1 VTVKQ
6 PVTFLRKDQ
15 PTTTVRPNSLAFHVL
30 AKPSGAIC
38 NLDCTY
44 CFFLDKAD
52 LYPDSIFRME
62 LPVLRAYLTQL
73 FEVTAG
79 DEITISWQGGEPTL
93 LGKAWFE
100 RAVELANSLKPPRV
114 RLLHTMQTNATL
126 IDDDWAQLLAKH
138 QFLVGVSIDG
148 PPALHDAFRVDKKGG
163 PTSDRVLRGLK
174 ALQRRGVEVN
184 ALVTVN
190 SANMDHGLEV
200 YRYFRDELQLR
211 YFQFIPIVEHTDGV
225 ISAES
230 VTPQGWGS
238 FLTTVFDEWFRHDVG
253 EVYVSMIDA
262 ALAPLVGAPAG
273 MCIFAETCG
282 DAIALEH
289 NGDVYSC
296 DHFVDPEHL
305 LGNVLSNHLGDLVT
319 SAAQRGF
326 GRAKKSTLPSQCT
339 TCPVLSQCR
348 GECPKNR
355 LFPSETGDGAINYLC
370 AGYLQYFTHANPVLK
385 LMARQLMAGGYADE
399 VPELVFSAP
408 ADQRCPCGSGTPR
421 GVCHL
426 R

>member
-1 VTVKQ
+1 MMAKQ
-6 PVTFLRKDQ
+6 PVAFTRKGL
-15 PTTTVRPNSLAFHVL
+15 PATTVRPNSLAFHVL

-52 LYPDSIFRME
+52 LYPNSVFRME
-62 LPVLRAYLTQL
+62 LPVLEAYLTQL
-73 FEVTAG
+73 FAVTAG
-79 DEITISWQGGEPTL
+79 EEITISWQGGEPTL
-93 LGKAWFE
+93 LGKAWFK
-100 RAVELANSLKPPRV
+100 RAVSLANSLKPPHV

-126 IDDDWAQLLAKH
+126 IDDEWAALLSEH
-138 QFLVGVSIDG
+138 RFLVGVSLDG
-148 PPALHDAFRVDKKGG
+148 PPHLHDAFRVDKKGG
-163 PTSDRVLRGLK
+163 PTSDRVLRGLR
-174 ALQRRGVEVN
+174 ALQRHGVEVN

-200 YRYFRDELQLR
+200 YRYLRDELQLR
-211 YFQFIPIVEHTDGV
+211 YFQFIPIVEHKGGV

-230 VTPQGWGS
+230 VTAKGWGS

-282 DAIALEH
+282 DAVALEH
-289 NGDVYSC
+289 NGDLYSC
-296 DHFVDPEHL
+296 DHFVDEEHL
-305 LGNVLSNHLGDLVT
+305 LGNILDTHLGDLVSSQT
-319 SAAQRGF
+319 QRAF
-326 GRAKKSTLPSQCT
+326 GQAKKDTLPTQCT

-355 LFPSETGDGAINYLC
+355 LFPSKTGDGTINYLC
-370 AGYLQYFTHANPVLK
+370 EGYLEYFTHVNPILH
-385 LMARQLMAGGYADE
+385 LMANRLMAGGYADE
-399 VPELVFSAP
+399 VPELVFGAP
-408 ADQRCPCGSGTPR
+408 AELPCPCGSGKHR
-421 GVCHL
+421 DVCHQ